1 MVITLGGSKM
11 GWVTVGVDQ
20 QKGGV
25 TKGVGS
31 QRGGVTKEGGVTEVV
46 KTKS

>member
-1 MVITLGGSKM
+1 M